1 MKGLLIIFV
10 IFIGLYESYW
20 PVPDKD
26 KERFEYYKDKVVTD
40 KKIPKEELIYFRIT
54 TKERLKF
61 YKANRPV
68 LNAGEKKII
77 SKFKLW
83 LNEQRKIF
91 SQ

>member
-1 MKGLLIIFV
+1 MKILLFIVSLIF
-10 IFIGLYESYW
+10 LYELYW

-26 KERFEYYKDKVVTD
+26 REHYEYYHNKVVKD

-54 TKERLKF
+54 SKDRLKF
-61 YKANRPV
+61 YKQNRPV

-77 SKFKLW
+77 SKFKSW
-83 LNEQRKIF
+83 ANEQRKIS

>member
-1 MKGLLIIFV
+1 MKILLLIVPLIF
-10 IFIGLYESYW
+10 LYELYW
-20 PVPDKD
+20 PVPDKAR
-26 KERFEYYKDKVVTD
+26 EHYEYYKDKVVKD
-40 KKIPKEELIYFRIT
+40 KEISKEELIYFRIT

-83 LNEQRKIF
+83 SNEQRKIS

>member
-1 MKGLLIIFV
+1 MKILLFIVSLIF
-10 IFIGLYESYW
+10 LYELYW

-26 KERFEYYKDKVVTD
+26 REHYEYYHNKVVKD

-54 TKERLKF
+54 SKDRLTF
-61 YKANRPV
+61 YKQNRPV

-83 LNEQRKIF
+83 SNEQRKI
-91 SQ
+91 SSK